1 MSDSNKPAD
10 LEYENM
16 QAAIDNASSL
26 FDNYEKKILDQK
38 NLLRISGLV
47 NSTLN
52 MNEMNEALLF
62 SCQGT
67 ILVSNISI
75 FLIESIITNSFVLR
89 SSVGLNEEP
98 EKIRFKENDPLI
110 TRLSGKESC
119 IFICDL
125 KLENQYNASME
136 ILKPVS
142 PHMIIPMRF
151 KEKLAGFMVFGE
163 KLTRESFTT
172 TEIDF
177 LNNAANFAAIAAENI
192 RLFEMATRDRMTNLF
207 IHHYFQNRLEE
218 EIARAIRY
226 ENSLS
231 LLMFDIDHFKSVNDT
246 YGHQAGDIVIK
257 EIANL
262 IRGSLRKLDLP
273 ARYGGEEFAIILPE
287 STKRKAMQVA
297 ERIRKTIEKT
307 EFDINKEEPIQVTIS
322 GGICELD
329 QILPEYSDEEQQN
342 TGSDIDFKK
351 QLIHGADSALYKS
364 KHSGRNQ
371 ITIFSNTE
379 E

>member
-1 MSDSNKPAD
+1 MSDTNKPSD
-10 LEYENM
+10 LEFENM
-16 QAAIDNASSL
+16 QAAIDNASGL

-75 FLIESIITNSFVLR
+75 FLIESIITNTFILR
-89 SSVGLNEEP
+89 SSVGLNDDP
-98 EKIRFKENDPLI
+98 GKIRFKENDPLI
-110 TRLSGKESC
+110 ARISGKERC

-125 KLENQYNASME
+125 EQEKKYESSLKA
-136 ILKPVS
+136 LKPLS
-142 PHMIIPMRF
+142 PNMIIPMRF
-151 KEKLAGFMVFGE
+151 KEKIAGFMVFGE
-163 KLTRESFTT
+163 KLTQQAFTT
-172 TEIDF
+172 TEIEF
-177 LNNAANFAAIAAENI
+177 LNSAANFAAIAAENI

-262 IRGSLRKLDLP
+262 IRSSLRKLDLP

-287 STKRKAMQVA
+287 STKRKALQVA

-307 EFDINKEEPIQVTIS
+307 DFDIKKDKPLKITIS

-329 QILPEYSDEEQQN
+329 QLLPNNMDDILQDTDN
-342 TGSDIDFKK
+342 DFKE
-351 QLIHGADSALYKS
+351 QLIKGADTALYES
-364 KHSGRNQ
+364 KHSGRNR
-371 ITIFSNTE
+371 ITIFDSTE
-379 E
+379 ENS